1 MLINQNADY
10 SVSPDRLTAIFAALG
25 DPTRRSIV
33 ERLAQGEATVLEL
46 SRPFDISAPAI
57 SRHLRVLEDAGLISR
72 GREAQTRPCRL
83 ETASLKEIR
92 DWTVEMRRFW
102 SESFDKMDEYLAEI
116 IEEREKGNERS

>member
-1 MLINQNADY
+1 M
-10 SVSPDRLTAIFAALG
+10 TAIFAALG

-33 ERLAQGEATVLEL
+33 ERLAQGEATVQEL

-83 ETASLKEIR
+83 EAASLREIR

-102 SESFDKMDEYLAEI
+102 SESFDRMDAYLAEI
-116 IEEREKGNERS
+116 IDEREKGSEHS